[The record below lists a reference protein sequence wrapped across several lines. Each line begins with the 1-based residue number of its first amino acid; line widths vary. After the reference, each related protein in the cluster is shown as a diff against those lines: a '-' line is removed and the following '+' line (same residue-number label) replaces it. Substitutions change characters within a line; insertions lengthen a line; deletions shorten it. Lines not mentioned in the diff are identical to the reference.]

1 MPLKTFVCLHP
12 MPPPELEEEEPE
24 IVEEEGI
31 FDPEAGTASDNPFDD
46 AVGIE
51 KEEIM
56 EVVLSYEDMTVKD
69 LKGILRQRKLP
80 IKGTKGDLI
89 ARLETSDTAAA
100 DASSVSD
107 EEAPEESAAS
117 DKGVSEYGKQPVIED
132 SAEET

>member
-1 MPLKTFVCLHP
+1 
-12 MPPPELEEEEPE
+12 
-24 IVEEEGI
+24 
-31 FDPEAGTASDNPFDD
+31 
-46 AVGIE
+46 
-51 KEEIM
+51 M

-80 IKGTKGDLI
+80 IKGKKGDLI
-89 ARLETSDTAAA
+89 ARLETSDTEAA

-117 DKGVSEYGKQPVIED
+117 DKGVSEYGEQPVIED

>member
-31 FDPEAGTASDNPFDD
+31 FDPEAGKASDNPFDD

-80 IKGTKGDLI
+80 IKGKKGDLI
-89 ARLETSDTAAA
+89 ARLETSDTEAA